1 MMESKNTPAIF
12 EDYAQKIV
20 QTLRR
25 NTFLPTFSE
34 CARLIDASLQ
44 DVPAWELALPAIV
57 CAAVGGTE
65 VNAIKAAIA
74 WYPMYLAS
82 EILDS
87 VEDDEFEPDQFISSP
102 AVATNLATSLIF
114 FSFHTLASID
124 DLDGVGRA
132 SREFASSGFSATLGQ
147 HQDLIKRSALVED
160 ALNDYWDTIIQKSGS
175 VFRMAAAGGASA
187 GTADQT
193 VIEAL
198 ADYGTALGVLLQLM
212 DDCRDAFSPGSD
224 AIKWEVSLP
233 LLLYLLDR
241 GEEKVAFPG
250 LQTRSEWGA
259 VLNQSGVFHI
269 ITSILLE
276 WKNRALA
283 SLSSLPPSVEK
294 SMLEKIPAL
303 VLDRLASNIKKV
315 SDGNPV

>member
-1 MMESKNTPAIF
+1 MDSENIPAIF
-12 EDYAQKIV
+12 DNYAVEIV
-20 QTLRR
+20 QTLLG
-25 NTFLPTFSE
+25 NAFLQTFND
-34 CARLIDASLQ
+34 CARLMEDSLQ
-44 DVPAWELALPAIV
+44 DVPAWQLALPAIV
-57 CAAVGGTE
+57 CAAVGGTH
-65 VNAIKAAIA
+65 VNAIKAACA

-87 VEDDEFEPDQFISSP
+87 VEDHEFEPDQFISSP

-124 DLDGVGRA
+124 DLEGAGRA
-132 SREFASSGFSATLGQ
+132 SREFARSGFSATLGQ
-147 HQDLIKRSALVED
+147 HQDLLKSTALVEE
-160 ALNDYWDTIIQKSGS
+160 ALNEYWDTILQKSGS

-187 GTADQT
+187 GRADENI
-193 VIEAL
+193 VEAL
-198 ADYGTALGVLLQLM
+198 AEYGTSLGVLLQLW

-224 AIKWEVSLP
+224 VIKWEVSLP
-233 LLLYLLDR
+233 LLLYLLAR
-241 GEEKVAFPG
+241 GEERIAFPG

-259 VLNQSGVFHI
+259 VLNQTGVIHV

-283 SLSSLPPSVEK
+283 SLSPLPPSFEK
-294 SMLEKIPAL
+294 SILEKIPPL
-303 VLDRLASNIKKV
+303 VLERMSSNFKKV